1 METEIPESMNALQL
15 TRTGPA
21 ESCMEYTKVPTPTI
35 TRKDDILVRIKATGI
50 NPVEAKFRAGNV
62 GYFPLSF
69 PCIFGCDYA
78 GIVAAVGSNVTD
90 LKVNDAVYG
99 SLQYPFGSAGTY
111 AEYTI
116 VSRTKDAIVKM
127 PDTISFEEAAATGIA
142 ANTAYQ
148 GIIVDGNLPKT
159 GPKKI
164 LVIGASGGVG
174 TYGIQ
179 IAKAIGAETVG
190 ICSGKNAEFVKSL
203 GADRVVDYTSEEAI
217 AALSR
222 ETETF
227 DVILDCVGGDDY
239 YYKLVRTLK
248 KKGVYS
254 TAVGP
259 SMHVGADKVGL
270 LSGVKMALTVANH
283 KLFGD
288 RNYSVVLN
296 MPWVRFAHDLR
307 PLLENG
313 SVKSVIMKE
322 NVFQLKDGAKAHLK
336 LESHRTVGKIV
347 LVT

>member
-1 METEIPESMNALQL
+1 METTIPESMNALQL
-15 TRTGPA
+15 TKTGPA
-21 ESCMEYTKVPTPTI
+21 ESCMEYTKVSTPTLK
-35 TRKDDILVRIKATGI
+35 RKDDILVRIKATGI

-69 PCIFGCDYA
+69 PCVFGCDYA
-78 GIVAAVGSNVTD
+78 GIVAAVGSSVTD
-90 LKVNDAVYG
+90 FQVGDAVYG

-116 VSRTKDAIVKM
+116 VSPTKDAIVKK

-164 LVIGASGGVG
+164 LVVGASGGVG

-190 ICSGKNAEFVKSL
+190 ICSGKNAAFVKSL

-217 AALSR
+217 AALAR

-227 DVILDCVGGDDY
+227 DVILDCVGGDGY

-248 KKGVYS
+248 KQGVYS

-259 SMHVGADKVGL
+259 SMHVGAEKVGL
-270 LSGVKMALTVANH
+270 LSGVKMALAVANH

-296 MPWVRFAHDLR
+296 LPWVRFPHDLR
-307 PLLENG
+307 PFLENG
-313 SVKSVIMKE
+313 SVKSVIMEE
-322 NVFQLKDGAKAHLK
+322 NIFPLKDGAKAHLK

-347 LVT
+347 LVM

>member
-1 METEIPESMNALQL
+1 METTIPESMNALQL
-15 TRTGPA
+15 IRTGPA
-21 ESCMEYTKVPTPTI
+21 ESCMEYTKVPTPSL

-78 GIVAAVGSNVTD
+78 GIVAAVGSSVTD
-90 LKVNDAVYG
+90 FQVGDAVYG

-116 VSRTKDAIVKM
+116 VSSTKDAIVKM

-159 GPKKI
+159 GHKKI
-164 LVIGASGGVG
+164 LVVGASGGVG

-190 ICSGKNAEFVKSL
+190 VCSGKNAALVKSL

-217 AALSR
+217 AALAR

-248 KKGVYS
+248 KQGVYS

-259 SMHVGADKVGL
+259 SMHVGAEKVGL
-270 LSGVKMALTVANH
+270 LSGVKMALAVANH

-296 MPWVRFAHDLR
+296 MPWVRFPHDLR
-307 PLLENG
+307 PFLENG

-322 NVFQLKDGAKAHLK
+322 NIFPLKDGAKAHLK

-347 LVT
+347 LVM

>member
-1 METEIPESMNALQL
+1 MCICIQGILALSHSSYL
-15 TRTGPA
+15 
-21 ESCMEYTKVPTPTI
+21 
-35 TRKDDILVRIKATGI
+35 L
-50 NPVEAKFRAGNV
+50 
-62 GYFPLSF
+62 
-69 PCIFGCDYA
+69 
-78 GIVAAVGSNVTD
+78 AV
-90 LKVNDAVYG
+90 
-99 SLQYPFGSAGTY
+99 
-111 AEYTI
+111 
-116 VSRTKDAIVKM
+116 
-127 PDTISFEEAAATGIA
+127 

-164 LVIGASGGVG
+164 LVIGASGGKVYKIWLVG
-174 TYGIQ
+174 TCIHPRVGVGSYGIQ

-190 ICSGKNAEFVKSL
+190 ICSGKNAELVKSL

-217 AALSR
+217 TALSR
-222 ETETF
+222 EIETF

-259 SMHVGADKVGL
+259 EMHMGADKVGL
-270 LSGVKMALTVANH
+270 LSGVKLALTIANH

-288 RNYSVVLN
+288 RNYSMVLN
-296 MPWVRFAHDLR
+296 RPWVRFAHDLR
-307 PLLENG
+307 PFLESG

-347 LVT
+347 LVM